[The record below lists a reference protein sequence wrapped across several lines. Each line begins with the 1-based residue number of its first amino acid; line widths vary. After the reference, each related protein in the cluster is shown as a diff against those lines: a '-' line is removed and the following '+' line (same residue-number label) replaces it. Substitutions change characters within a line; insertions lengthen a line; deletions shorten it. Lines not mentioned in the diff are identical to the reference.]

1 VATKKRYV
9 TGAGLCVKRSEAD
22 KLISDQIAKGA
33 RLIKTAGMTFLTGEE
48 RFTHDC
54 LKWDAYNEELLKRI
68 FDSVA
73 VSEEYASYGGSD
85 IHLGDPVKQIQS
97 TVNAKIICLDSI
109 KERLSLFDIAK
120 LSLPAIEQEIDVGNK
135 VFVVHGRNEAA
146 KQTVARFLE
155 KLGLEPII
163 LHEQANRG
171 RTIIEKFEDYSLV
184 GYAVVLLTA
193 DDVGKLASQEPKLSP
208 RARQNVVFE
217 WGFFMGKLGRE
228 RVCALYEEGIEQPS
242 DLDGVVYV
250 SLDKIGAWKLLLGK
264 ELQAAGFDIDLNK
277 AI

>member
-1 VATKKRYV
+1 MEPTL
-9 TGAGLCVKRSEAD
+9 GDLVKAFRDNAQSQINRLESIKD
-22 KLISDQIAKGA
+22 KLPLYGEPAQPVTPKKASKRQIVS
-33 RLIKTAGMTFLTGEE
+33 
-48 RFTHDC
+48 
-54 LKWDAYNEELLKRI
+54 NE
-68 FDSVA
+68 
-73 VSEEYASYGGSD
+73 
-85 IHLGDPVKQIQS
+85 
-97 TVNAKIICLDSI
+97 
-109 KERLSLFDIAK
+109 
-120 LSLPAIEQEIDVGNK
+120 
-135 VFVVHGRNEAA
+135 VFIVHGRDEAA
-146 KQTVARFLE
+146 KHAVARFLE

-163 LHEQANRG
+163 LHEQANKG